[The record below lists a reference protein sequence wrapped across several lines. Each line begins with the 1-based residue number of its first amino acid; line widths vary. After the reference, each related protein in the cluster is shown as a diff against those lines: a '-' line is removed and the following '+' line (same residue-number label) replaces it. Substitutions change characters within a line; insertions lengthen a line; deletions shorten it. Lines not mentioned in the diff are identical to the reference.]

1 MKTIVLEEKEF
12 FEKFYEVSGW
22 TKENAPNMDN
32 LHCPLDGCRYIRK
45 DSEAHLSE
53 IKKGEV

>member
-32 LHCPLDGCRYIRK
+32 LYCLFKDGWLRPPYG
-45 DSEAHLSE
+45 DN
-53 IKKGEV
+53 V

>member
-32 LHCPLDGCRYIRK
+32 LYCPLDGYRYIRK

-53 IKKGEV
+53 IKKR